1 MIYIREIIFFSSI
14 NNLTIFLE
22 QKKTQKNKQTNKDKL
37 NRGTRSN
44 QKS

>member
-1 MIYIREIIFFSSI
+1 MIYIREIIFFLLLITLQYSW
-14 NNLTIFLE
+14 N
-22 QKKTQKNKQTNKDKL
+22 KKNTQKNKQTNKDKL

>member
-14 NNLTIFLE
+14 NNLTILGT
-22 QKKTQKNKQTNKDKL
+22 KKNTQKNKQTNKDKL